1 MDTAVGLTSADEVLD
16 LANIRSTL
24 IRLEDTITIYLIERV
39 QFPLN
44 RSIYTPGAIQVPNSP
59 LSFLD
64 WLLCEQEKVHS
75 RVRRYQ
81 APDEYPFFPEALL
94 SPILK
99 PLDYPPVLHPNDVNV
114 NGRLK
119 EVYISNILPA
129 ACAKVDGNESSQHL
143 GSTAVN
149 DIACLQALSRRIHYG
164 KFVAESKFRKETD
177 RFVQLIKAEDRK
189 GIDEAITDAAV
200 EKKVLERLRKKATNY
215 GNDPENP
222 TAAPPKINVDAVVAM
237 YKDYVIP
244 LTKDVEVE
252 YLMQRLKGTQW
263 E

>member
-1 MDTAVGLTSADEVLD
+1 M
-16 LANIRSTL
+16 
-24 IRLEDTITIYLIERV
+24 

-44 RSIYTPGAIQVPNSP
+44 RSIYQPGAIQVPDSP

-64 WLLCEQEKVHS
+64 WLLCEQEKIHS

-114 NGRLK
+114 NNKLK
-119 EVYISNILPA
+119 EIYINNILPA
-129 ACAKVDGNESSQHL
+129 ACAQADGNESSQHY

-177 RFVQLIKAEDRK
+177 RFVKLIKAEDRK

-200 EKKVLERLRKKATNY
+200 EKKVLERLHKKATNY

-222 TAAPPKINVDAVVAM
+222 TAAPPKINVDAVVGM
-237 YKDYVIP
+237 YKVSYDP
-244 LTKDVEVE
+244 ETKHKPITNSCKRTMS
-252 YLMQRLKGTQW
+252 YHLRRMSRWST
-263 E
+263 